1 LRYLNRMLSVSPF
14 EFLYFLA
21 VLCVPW
27 LPAYMITLPF
37 YYHPENQHRGERKEP
52 QGTQGDEIKYLTPY
66 IDDLYF

>member
-1 LRYLNRMLSVSPF
+1 MLSVSPF
-14 EFLYFLA
+14 EFLYCFA

-27 LPAYMITLPF
+27 LLAYMITLPF
-37 YYHPENQHRGERKEP
+37 YYHLENQHRGERKEQ